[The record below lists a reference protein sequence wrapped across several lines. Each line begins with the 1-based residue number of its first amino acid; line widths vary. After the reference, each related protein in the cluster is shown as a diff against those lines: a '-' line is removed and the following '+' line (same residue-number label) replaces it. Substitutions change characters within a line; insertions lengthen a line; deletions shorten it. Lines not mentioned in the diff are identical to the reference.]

1 MANRSDMDASAEA
14 GEEEVMNLSSDARR
28 LWETAQR
35 MKASALSR
43 ASTDVRASGA
53 WRKAA
58 LPPLLVFTDPRRLSR
73 PWEVAAC
80 LPAGAGLVYRA
91 FGAPDAFEV
100 ARHLRKITRE
110 HGVVLLIG
118 RDADLAD
125 RVGADGVHLPE
136 RALSAAYAL
145 GGRRPDWL
153 LTGAV
158 HSIEAAFRARDLDA
172 VILSPIFQAGGTSAT
187 KPALGL
193 PSLVEACRG
202 SGAPVYALGGID
214 ADRAESLGNSGACGI
229 AGVEAFARAFS
240 PGEIRI

>member
-1 MANRSDMDASAEA
+1 
-14 GEEEVMNLSSDARR
+14 MNLSSDARR

-43 ASTDVRASGA
+43 VTADVRASGA

-91 FGAPDAFEV
+91 FGAPDAIEV
-100 ARHLRKITRE
+100 AMHLREITQER
-110 HGVVLLIG
+110 GVVLLIG

-145 GGRRPDWL
+145 GGRRPHWL

-158 HSIEAAFRARDLDA
+158 HSIDAAAQARDLDA
-172 VILSPIFQAGGTSAT
+172 VVLSPIFRAGGESAA

-193 PSLVEACRG
+193 PNLVTACRG
-202 SGAPVYALGGID
+202 TGTPVYALGGID
-214 ADRAESLGNSGACGI
+214 ADRAESLSNSGAWGI